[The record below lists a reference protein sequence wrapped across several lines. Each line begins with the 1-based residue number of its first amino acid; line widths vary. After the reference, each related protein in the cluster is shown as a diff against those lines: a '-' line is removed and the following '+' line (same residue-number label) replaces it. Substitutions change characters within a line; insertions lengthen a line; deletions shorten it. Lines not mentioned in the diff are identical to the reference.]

1 MTMWD
6 LFLSGRFP
14 RRTKVLLAMTMQSI
28 LRLRLRMIMRKIL
41 NANTTAQ
48 DKKLKN
54 SAKMIDFSSTLTII
68 QPIL

>member
-1 MTMWD
+1 MTI
-6 LFLSGRFP
+6 
-14 RRTKVLLAMTMQSI
+14 QSI
-28 LRLRLRMIMRKIL
+28 LNFVLRMTMRKIL
-41 NANTTAQ
+41 NAHTTAQ